1 MKDTSLTQYSL
12 IIVSYIIAGALTLL
26 LFYAAL
32 YDVATRRIPNFVSVL
47 VALLGAVL
55 RLQADQLALSLA
67 VAVCAFGGLFLLWRQ
82 GWIGGGDVKLLA
94 ATTLL
99 APPGHVLDLLLAVS
113 LAGGALSAIYLLL
126 IRLRLHPLPAGP
138 RTPLRRVL
146 RAENWRI
153 RRRGP
158 LPYACAIS
166 AGGLLTLLG
175 G

>member
-1 MKDTSLTQYSL
+1 MTWPLSVYVAPLA
-12 IIVSYIIAGALTLL
+12 IALATALLA
-26 LFYAAL
+26 YAAFNDL
-32 YDVATRRIPNFVSVL
+32 ATRRIPNWVSAL
-47 VALLGAVL
+47 VALLGHAL
-55 RLQADQLALSLA
+55 RIQAGQFAAGLIVAAL
-67 VAVCAFGGLFLLWRQ
+67 AFGGLYLLWTR

-99 APPGHVLDLLLAVS
+99 APPDQVLNLLLAVS
-113 LAGGALSAIYLLL
+113 LAGGVLSVIYLLL
-126 IRLRLHPLPAGP
+126 IRLRLPPLPAGS

-146 RAENWRI
+146 RAEGWRI

>member
-1 MKDTSLTQYSL
+1 M
-12 IIVSYIIAGALTLL
+12 
-26 LFYAAL
+26 
-32 YDVATRRIPNFVSVL
+32 
-47 VALLGAVL
+47 ALLGAAL
-55 RLQADQLALSLA
+55 RFQDGQLAPSLA
-67 VAVCAFGGLFLLWRQ
+67 VAALAFGGLYLLWHR

-99 APPGHVLDLLLAVS
+99 APPGQVLDLLLAVS

-126 IRLRLHPLPAGP
+126 IRLRLSPLPAGP

-166 AGGLLTLLG
+166 AGGLLTLLRG
-175 G
+175 

>member
-1 MKDTSLTQYSL
+1 MTPSP
-12 IIVSYIIAGALTLL
+12 IAAVGVTLACAAAGL
-26 LFYAAL
+26 LVYAAAR
-32 YDVATRRIPNFVSVL
+32 DVATRRIPNRVSVL
-47 VALLGAVL
+47 VALLGLAL
-55 RLQADQLALSLA
+55 RFQAGQLAAGLA
-67 VAVCAFGGLFLLWRQ
+67 VAVLAFGGLYLLWTR
-82 GWIGGGDVKLLA
+82 GWVGGGDVKLLA

-99 APPGHVLDLLLAVS
+99 APPGQALDLLLAVS
-113 LAGGALSAIYLLL
+113 LAGGALSAVYLLL
-126 IRLRLHPLPAGP
+126 IRLRLPPMPAGA

>member
-1 MKDTSLTQYSL
+1 MTSLSFLYVGPV
-12 IIVSYIIAGALTLL
+12 IITLATAVL
-26 LFYAAL
+26 AYAAVRDL
-32 YDVATRRIPNFVSVL
+32 ATRRIPNRVSVL
-47 VALLGAVL
+47 VALLGVVL
-55 RLQADQLALSLA
+55 RLQDGQLALSLV
-67 VAVCAFGGLFLLWRQ
+67 VAVGAFSGLYLLWTR

-99 APPGHVLDLLLAVS
+99 APPGQVLSLLLAVS
-113 LAGGALSAIYLLL
+113 FAGGVLSAIYLLL
-126 IRLRLHPLPAGP
+126 IRMRFPPMQAGS
-138 RTPLRRVL
+138 RAPLRRVI
-146 RAENWRI
+146 RAEGWRI

>member
-1 MKDTSLTQYSL
+1 MIGFSQDLGL
-12 IIVSYIIAGALTLL
+12 ITIALIVLL
-26 LFYAAL
+26 LTYAAIS
-32 YDVATRRIPNFVSVL
+32 DFATRQIPNLISLL
-47 VALLGAVL
+47 VALIGLTL
-55 RLQADQLALSLA
+55 RFQANQLTSSLA
-67 VAVCAFGGLFLLWRQ
+67 VAALAFGGLYLLWTR

-99 APPGHVLDLLLAVS
+99 VPPSQALDLLLAVS
-113 LAGGALSAIYLLL
+113 LAGGVLSAVYLLL
-126 IRLRLHPLPAGP
+126 IRLRLPPMQAGA
-138 RTPLRRVL
+138 RTPLRRIL